1 MKTFCITVYL
11 RSCSLRKSKAH
22 VLHAPAHHMQWLH
35 TILPIYATRNSHV
48 ECHPQVVAL
57 VPVLGQG
64 YSNLYEN
71 TQVVLLLTL
80 IEVLLHSANKFVWV
94 FGGFST
100 LELSSFQSPNAY
112 PAFPSSATLWRL
124 SCQVSW
130 CVPANP
136 NTARVHHLPRLH
148 PLFAEVFVANS
159 AIEEQFFNLPQ
170 LWFCLI

>member
-22 VLHAPAHHMQWLH
+22 VLHAPVHHMQWLH

-48 ECHPQVVAL
+48 ECHPQVVVL

-64 YSNLYEN
+64 YSNLYED

-80 IEVLLHSANKFVWV
+80 IEVLLHSAIKFLWV

-100 LELSSFQSPNAY
+100 LE
-112 PAFPSSATLWRL
+112 L

-148 PLFAEVFVANS
+148 PLFAADFLWP
-159 AIEEQFFNLPQ
+159 IQQ
-170 LWFCLI
+170 LRSRFSTCPNYDFA